1 MHSGAVDRDENFRET
16 AAGSVKDQ
24 LLSRKK
30 LNTITSDNNP
40 GSHNK
45 KVSKHGLL
53 LQPMFIVAVI
63 LLGATLAISHTVD
76 FREKIPAKKNLDQF
90 PLKVGEWSAD
100 RRQPMAQ
107 KFIDVLD
114 LSEYVII
121 NYHNRDGKKVNFYV
135 AYYESQ
141 RKGESIHSPAT
152 CLPGSGW
159 SFDQSGTVKIT
170 NVPGNNGTYGG
181 KPGRNAVGPKQTDHL
196 LLVSGSGTD
205 TQQRVSV
212 KNIQFL
218 GCPHPTANRRCPG
231 AVDYVG
237 VRR

>member
-1 MHSGAVDRDENFRET
+1 
-16 AAGSVKDQ
+16 
-24 LLSRKK
+24 
-30 LNTITSDNNP
+30 
-40 GSHNK
+40 
-45 KVSKHGLL
+45 
-53 LQPMFIVAVI
+53 MFIVAVI

-76 FREKIPAKKNLDQF
+76 FREKIPVKKNLEQF
-90 PLKVGEWSAD
+90 PLKIGEWSSSQ
-100 RRQPMAQ
+100 RQRMAQ

-121 NYHNRDGKKVNFYV
+121 NYQNPDGKKINFYV

-170 NVPGNNGTYGG
+170 DVPGNNGTYGS
-181 KPGRNAVGPKQTDHL
+181 KPGRDAVWPKQTDHL

-205 TQQRVSV
+205 TQQRLSV

-218 GCPHPTANRRCPG
+218 GCPHSTANRRCSG

-237 VRR
+237 VRG